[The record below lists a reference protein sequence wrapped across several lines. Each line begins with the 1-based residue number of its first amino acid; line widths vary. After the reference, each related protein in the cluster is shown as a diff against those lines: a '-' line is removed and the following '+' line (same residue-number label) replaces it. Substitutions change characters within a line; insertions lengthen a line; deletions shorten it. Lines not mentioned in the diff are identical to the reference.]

1 MQQWLFDLR
10 SRKFILLLVSFLILT
25 YLASAKII
33 SPIDNGIENYIHSL
47 GNYAPIDLA
56 MQIFTESGW
65 ILYLVIISFFLL
77 IKKDTRR
84 LGLVLLLSI
93 IVGSMLSAY
102 LRCYVGYEAPTLKF
116 EGAHLAMKYA
126 ADIGV
131 PCAIDGSFPAGHTLR
146 TTILAFV
153 LGFALSKRFPRG
165 SYLLWI
171 YPILVSI
178 SRVYLMEQFTLD
190 LVGGALLGLLVAN
203 IVSKVLKLE
212 LIFENQK
219 PNS

>member
-10 SRKFILLLVSFLILT
+10 SRKFILLLVFFLILT
-25 YLASAKII
+25 SLAYTKII
-33 SPIDNGIENYIHSL
+33 SPLDNGMENYVHLL
-47 GNYAPIDLA
+47 GHNVVVDFA
-56 MQIFTESGW
+56 MQIFTETGW
-65 ILYLVIISFFLL
+65 ILYLIITSFILL
-77 IKKDTRR
+77 IKKETRR

-102 LRCYVGYEAPTLKF
+102 LRCYIGYEAPILKF
-116 EGAHLAMKYA
+116 EGYHLSITSA

-131 PCAIDGSFPAGHTLR
+131 PCTIDGSFPAGHTVR
-146 TTILAFV
+146 TTIFAFV

-165 SYLLWI
+165 CYLLWI

-178 SRVYLMEQFTLD
+178 SRVYLMQQFPLD
-190 LVGGALLGLLVAN
+190 VVGGVLLGLLVAN
-203 IVSKVLKLE
+203 IVSRILKLE
-212 LIFENQK
+212 LIFVNQK

>member
-1 MQQWLFDLR
+1 MQQWHFDLR
-10 SRKFILLLVSFLILT
+10 SRKFILLLVFFLTLT
-25 YLASAKII
+25 GLAYTKII
-33 SPIDNGIENYIHSL
+33 SPLDNGIENYVHSL
-47 GNYAPIDLA
+47 GNNTAVDLA
-56 MQIFTESGW
+56 MQIFTETGW
-65 ILYLVIISFFLL
+65 ILYLIITSFILL
-77 IKKDTRR
+77 IKKETRR

-102 LRCYVGYEAPTLKF
+102 LRCYIGYEAPVLKF
-116 EGAHLAMKYA
+116 EGAHLGITSAT
-126 ADIGV
+126 DIGV
-131 PCAIDGSFPAGHTLR
+131 PCTVDGSFPAGHTVR
-146 TTILAFV
+146 TTIFAFI

-165 SYLLWI
+165 CYLLWI

-178 SRVYLMEQFTLD
+178 SRLYLMQQFLLD

-203 IVSKVLKLE
+203 IVSRILKLE